1 MTTLSPTSKFVT
13 TKFGTDQG
21 SDESRHWLPD
31 VFDCVV
37 VLRNNATSAGRHL
50 DHSSGIACARNT
62 PSTSVM
68 CQQME
73 EPRQIVQPQVD
84 SKNRIALV
92 HEGQLT
98 NSRELRRELES
109 LASVTFKSNRD
120 AELIAELIGW
130 YIEKGYTVPD
140 AMKQALSRLDGSWA
154 LAVID
159 KEKQDEVI
167 VAQNGSRLSV
177 GIGEGKMY
185 VATEPELFG

>member
-1 MTTLSPTSKFVT
+1 
-13 TKFGTDQG
+13 
-21 SDESRHWLPD
+21 
-31 VFDCVV
+31 
-37 VLRNNATSAGRHL
+37 
-50 DHSSGIACARNT
+50 
-62 PSTSVM
+62 
-68 CQQME
+68 ME

-140 AMKQALSRLDGSWA
+140 AIKQALSRLDGSWA